1 MLGVKN
7 KAKIEKLCLIL
18 GERAVRTHNTE
29 KILRCREM
37 ILWIVYIKTLAM
49 EIAAVVRVSLR
60 RDYRKASSCIDWRSI
75 FSRLVSS
82 GFSSY
87 PYSDRTLVAILFIKD
102 CDGAFIITSS
112 VKRGGKNL

>member
-18 GERAVRTHNTE
+18 SERAVRTHNTE

-60 RDYRKASSCIDWRSI
+60 RDYRKACEQLDRLAEHI
-75 FSRLVSS
+75 FEARFVRI
-82 GFSSY
+82 F
-87 PYSDRTLVAILFIKD
+87 VI
-102 CDGAFIITSS
+102 S
-112 VKRGGKNL
+112 VQ